1 MRENQGKKIYKA
13 KFKLSMRSFFK
24 SVSCKIENLIVSNL
38 QSNIVGEL
46 ATYRPLNKI
55 LQKRRICFVL
65 TH

>member
-38 QSNIVGEL
+38 QSNIVDEL
-46 ATYRPLNKI
+46 AT
-55 LQKRRICFVL
+55 
-65 TH
+65 